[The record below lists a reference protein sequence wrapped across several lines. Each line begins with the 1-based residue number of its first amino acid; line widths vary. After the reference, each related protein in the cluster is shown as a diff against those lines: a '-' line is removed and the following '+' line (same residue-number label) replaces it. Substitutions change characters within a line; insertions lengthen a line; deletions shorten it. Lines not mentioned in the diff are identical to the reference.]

1 MSFKA
6 FRGNAFSHAHE
17 NLIFNE
23 LHDLLEENWAASDE
37 PIFLLGNFYV
47 GGCELD
53 ALILKRNAI
62 IVVDFKNYGGELE
75 LAENGSWKIDGQ
87 VVKGGSKPNPFIQ
100 IRDNKNQLRGY
111 LKENVVFD
119 SSPELGHIAG
129 LCLFHQ
135 ETKYNKNE
143 LSHSIRSWFHISDV
157 SHAVRT
163 IDAIV
168 SSKINLSENELTKIL
183 SAFAV
188 PEYTPDGR
196 SVEVPI
202 GLYNEDFDQIP
213 ERLNSEQ
220 TKAFSLMK
228 EWMDEE
234 VHAVFALSGAAHTG
248 LDKTVKAFTKYLR
261 GINRQPIYVA
271 PNARVAS
278 RYNSLGFKDVSSI
291 FQWIFAKRPN
301 EIVNGKNKYPI
312 KAPNVDIHK
321 DIIIILESHLLSNDH
336 FETETAVYG
345 SGFLVNDLIEAL
357 QSTVSI
363 ENKVLAE
370 PDQTRILPKILIVGD
385 SYQLTRGAR
394 DKSLLMCQ
402 ELEQKSI
409 RCLETELNSQ
419 DRKVEDPSDL
429 LDFQNTLIGQLKAQ
443 KFLNLPVCESGFIK
457 QIERGE
463 KTEKIIEQLFQ
474 WPRNTVYL
482 TATNEAAHSINK
494 AVRARF
500 LGVDNRSSIVAGDLI
515 DIHNRTPNAGNHD
528 FDQIE
533 QEWVNAGEIA
543 LVTTV
548 AKGSWTRSQ
557 ELKGRDQPVTIEF
570 NEATIR
576 HSRGT
581 STIFYIVD
589 YLSAIKPE
597 LTQDQSIALQIWAK
611 KEASEALADKKDE
624 LDSMDASDPGYAEA
638 KSRFDEELKNKI
650 MASRYTNAARIRYAY
665 AMTVHR
671 SQNYEQIPN
680 VVLDGQSA
688 HDTSNPATDSYFRWL
703 YTATTRAVDSLEIL
717 NYPNLTPISQAA
729 WRFDNS
735 RLVPITDKTRFFF
748 DEDRRPSDDE
758 LALPFP
764 TGFSNPDARLVAL
777 LLTIYDQ
784 LSNSDWRVEAVSQHN
799 YRDSYS
805 FALEDSLVQVDF
817 NYNQKFEVSVGKPAV
832 KKGEEA
838 HVHQLMHLLS
848 TRPRFIDPN
857 IEIAFNQIRSLL
869 SEKSWTVHSIDEKP
883 YKMYVVAEHPYGK
896 VKLELNVPAKG
907 NVSSINLVQADSKAV
922 ADIFKTEFSD
932 V

>member
-6 FRGNAFSHAHE
+6 FRGNAFSHTHE

-23 LHDLLEENWAASDE
+23 LHDLLEQNWAASDE
-37 PIFLLGNFYV
+37 PIFLIGNFYV
-47 GGCELD
+47 RGCELD
-53 ALILKRNAI
+53 ALILKRNAL
-62 IVVDFKNYGGELE
+62 IVVDFKNYGGKLE
-75 LAENGSWKIDGQ
+75 LAENGPWKIDGQ

-100 IRDNKNQLRGY
+100 IRDNRNQLRGY
-111 LKENVVFD
+111 LNENVVFD

-143 LSHSIRSWFHISDV
+143 LSHPIRSWFHISDI
-157 SHAVRT
+157 SHAIRT

-168 SSKINLSENELTKIL
+168 STKINLSENELTKIL

-202 GLYNEDFDQIP
+202 GPYNEDFDPIP
-213 ERLNSEQ
+213 ERLNGEQ
-220 TKAFSLMK
+220 IKALNLMQ

-234 VHAVFALSGAAHTG
+234 VHTAFALSGAAHTG
-248 LDKTVKAFTKYLR
+248 LNKTVKAFTKYLR
-261 GINRQPIYVA
+261 DINKQPIFLA

-278 RYNSLGFKDVSSI
+278 RYNSSGFKDVSSV

-357 QSTVSI
+357 SSEVSI
-363 ENKVLAE
+363 ENEVLAE
-370 PDQTRILPKILIVGD
+370 PNQTRTLPKILIVGD

-394 DKSLLMCQ
+394 DKSLLTCQ
-402 ELEQKSI
+402 ELEQMSI
-409 RCLETELNSQ
+409 RCLETELRSQ
-419 DRKVEDPSDL
+419 DRHVEDPSDL

-443 KFLNLPVCESGFIK
+443 KFLNLPVCKSGFIK

-463 KTEKIIEQLFQ
+463 KTEEIIEQLFQ

-500 LGVDNRSSIVAGDLI
+500 PDVDSRHSLAAGDLI
-515 DIHNRTPNAGNHD
+515 DIHNRTPNTGNYD

-548 AKGSWTRSQ
+548 GDSWTRSQ
-557 ELKGRDQPVTIEF
+557 ELKGREQPVTIEF

-589 YLSAIKPE
+589 YMSAMKPE

-611 KEASEALADKKDE
+611 KEASEALADKKNK
-624 LDSMDASDPGYAEA
+624 LDSMDASDPDYPEA
-638 KSRFDEELKNKI
+638 KSRFDEELNNKI
-650 MASRYTNAARIRYAY
+650 MTSKYTNAARIRYAY

-671 SQNYEQIPN
+671 SQIYEQVPN
-680 VVLDGQSA
+680 VVLDGHSA

-703 YTATTRAVDSLEIL
+703 YTATTRAMDSLEIL
-717 NYPNLTPISQAA
+717 NYPNLTPISQAV
-729 WRFDNS
+729 WKFDQA

-748 DEDRRPSDDE
+748 DKDRRPSDDE
-758 LALPFP
+758 LASPSP

-777 LLTIYDQ
+777 FLTIQDQ
-784 LSNSDWRVEAVSQHN
+784 LSDSDWRVEAVSQNN
-799 YRDSYS
+799 YKDSYS
-805 FALEDSLVQVDF
+805 FAFEESLVQVDF
-817 NYNQKFEVSVGKPAV
+817 NYNQKFEVSVGKPVV
-832 KKGEEA
+832 KKGAEA
-838 HVHQLMHLLS
+838 HAHQLIHLLS
-848 TRPRFIDPN
+848 TQPRFIDPN
-857 IEIAFNQIRSLL
+857 VEIAVNQIRLLL
-869 SEKSWTVHSIDEKP
+869 SEKSWAVHSIDEKP
-883 YKMYVVAEHPYGK
+883 YKVYVVAEHPCGK
-896 VKLELNVPAKG
+896 VKLELNVPATG
-907 NVSSINLVQADSKAV
+907 NVSSINLVKADTKAV
-922 ADIFKTEFSD
+922 ADVFKTEFSN